1 MTVGV
6 RVIFSL
12 FVNMENKLS
21 SLGTKRTSSIR
32 NDSTDWVQNDLV
44 GYEMTTYK
52 GSLLSKR
59 SYYMQP
65 CILNGQI
72 LDIIFFTVS
81 TMFCCNRVK
90 EDNEPFHLWFLVF
103 SELNESEL
111 HGSK

>member
-1 MTVGV
+1 MNTFTLGACFQHKLHTGPYFMTFAPRLVGV

-21 SLGTKRTSSIR
+21 SLGTKQTSWIR

-72 LDIIFFTVS
+72 LDIIFSLYLRCFAAIA
-81 TMFCCNRVK
+81 
-90 EDNEPFHLWFLVF
+90 
-103 SELNESEL
+103 
-111 HGSK
+111 

>member
-1 MTVGV
+1 MTVGI

-21 SLGTKRTSSIR
+21 SLGTKRTSWIR

-52 GSLLSKR
+52 GSFLSKR

-72 LDIIFFTVS
+72 LDIIFSLYLRCFAAIA
-81 TMFCCNRVK
+81 
-90 EDNEPFHLWFLVF
+90 
-103 SELNESEL
+103 
-111 HGSK
+111 